1 MAVDTCHNCSSLF
14 LSNSLAHST
23 TFTEKSFDWVERYQ
37 WYDDD
42 IVEMMTSWRQSK
54 SIFIVN
60 SYQAKRFL
68 LCHLQSTRRPRN
80 KTNHDAQIC
89 LSDTTL
95 LFSCCFL
102 IFFRCLSNTLL
113 IVPFSSRR
121 HHHQPSLC
129 DRDQY
134 IFPLPVSLSLTLSG
148 QTFESFDRWAEFFWE
163 RLCSSSNHW
172 LFIAIGTGALC
183 CSHFEIWF
191 MEFSSL
197 AEGEAQY
204 RLTG

>member
-1 MAVDTCHNCSSLF
+1 MAVDTCHYCSSFF

-37 WYDDD
+37 WYVDD
-42 IVEMMTSWRQSK
+42 IVEMMTSWRLSK

-68 LCHLQSTRRPRN
+68 LCHLQSTSRPRN

-89 LSDTTL
+89 LSDTTV
-95 LFSCCFL
+95 LFSCCFFNL
-102 IFFRCLSNTLL
+102 LSMFIQHVVDCSILKSSSSSSTLSL
-113 IVPFSSRR
+113 WSRPIYFSS
-121 HHHQPSLC
+121 PC
-129 DRDQY
+129 
-134 IFPLPVSLSLTLSG
+134 LSLTLSG
-148 QTFESFDRWAEFFWE
+148 QTFESFDRWADFFWE

-197 AEGEAQY
+197 AGGEAQY
-204 RLTG
+204 RLPG